1 MSGDYN
7 GLRVAGVL
15 LKQSAG
21 KIGRVFGQFEQA
33 RQVQDLHALAL
44 AGNDPFRP
52 QPAQNAIGV
61 HRGKAGQLAQHL
73 LGQGEGHAVGA
84 GIDLGTLF
92 EAVIEISD
100 GVRYPLFRGFAP
112 ETEHI
117 GFTDGEVARL
127 DVRDLARDIGM
138 LVDHGVQVGLAETT
152 HGDVTDS
159 QGAVPL

>member
-1 MSGDYN
+1 MSGNYI
-7 GLRVAGVL
+7 GLRVTGVL
-15 LKQSAG
+15 LNRSAD
-21 KIGRVFGQFEQA
+21 KIGPIFGQFEQA
-33 RQVQDLHALAL
+33 WQVQDLHPLAL
-44 AGNDPFRP
+44 ARNDSVRP
-52 QPAQNAIGV
+52 QPAQNPVGV

-73 LGQGEGHAVGA
+73 LGQGEGHAVDA
-84 GIDLGTLF
+84 GIDLGTLV
-92 EAVIEISD
+92 EAVIKISD

-152 HGDVTDS
+152 HGDITDS
-159 QGAVPL
+159 QGAVAV